1 MKKTILSIAI
11 LTASALAN
19 AEYMI
24 KIPLEKNGGGSLPNG
39 SIQIVKNEPAP
50 APAPAP
56 TPTPTLLTDQQIIE
70 TINSFGDASITFAS
84 RSGSVVVNYPIA
96 KDFGCTFSFE
106 QREAFERHF
115 HNTNMT
121 RYGKSVLVEYLFYG
135 ACL

>member
-1 MKKTILSIAI
+1 MKKTILTIAI
-11 LTASALAN
+11 LTASAFAN
-19 AEYMI
+19 AEYMV
-24 KIPLEKNGGGSLPNG
+24 KIPLEVSGGGSLPNG

-50 APAPAP
+50 APAPIV
-56 TPTPTLLTDQQIIE
+56 LTDEQIIE
-70 TINSFGDASITFAS
+70 TIHSYGDASITFAS
-84 RSGSVVVNYPIA
+84 RSGSVIVNYPIA

-135 ACL
+135 ACV

>member
-1 MKKTILSIAI
+1 MKKTILTIAI
-11 LTASALAN
+11 LTASAFAN

-24 KIPLEKNGGGSLPNG
+24 KIPLEVSGGGALPNG

-56 TPTPTLLTDQQIIE
+56 APTFLTDEQIIE

-135 ACL
+135 AC

>member
-1 MKKTILSIAI
+1 MKKTILTIAI
-11 LTASALAN
+11 LTASAFAN

-24 KIPLEKNGGGSLPNG
+24 KIPLEAANGGALPNG
-39 SIQIVKNEPAP
+39 SIQIVKNEQAP

-56 TPTPTLLTDQQIIE
+56 TFLTDEQIIE

-106 QREAFERHF
+106 QRDAFERHF

-135 ACL
+135 AC

>member
-1 MKKTILSIAI
+1 MKKIILTIAI
-11 LTASALAN
+11 LTASAFAN

-24 KIPLEKNGGGSLPNG
+24 KIPLEAKNGGALPNG

-56 TPTPTLLTDQQIIE
+56 VVLTDEQIIE

-84 RSGSVVVNYPIA
+84 RSGSVVVNYPLA
-96 KDFGCTFSFE
+96 KTYGCTFSFE
-106 QREAFERHF
+106 QIEGFERHF

-135 ACL
+135 ACV

>member
-1 MKKTILSIAI
+1 MRKTILTIAV
-11 LTASALAN
+11 LTASAFAN
-19 AEYMI
+19 AEYMV
-24 KIPLEKNGGGSLPNG
+24 KIPLEANNGGTLPNG

-50 APAPAP
+50 APAPMV
-56 TPTPTLLTDQQIIE
+56 LTDEQIIE

-135 ACL
+135 ACV

>member
-1 MKKTILSIAI
+1 
-11 LTASALAN
+11 
-19 AEYMI
+19 MI
-24 KIPLEKNGGGSLPNG
+24 KIPLEASGGGSLPNG

-50 APAPAP
+50 APAPMV
-56 TPTPTLLTDQQIIE
+56 LTDDQIIE

-121 RYGKSVLVEYLFYG
+121 RYGESVLVEYLFYG

>member
-1 MKKTILSIAI
+1 MKKTILTIAI
-11 LTASALAN
+11 LTASAFAN
-19 AEYMI
+19 AEYMV
-24 KIPLEKNGGGSLPNG
+24 KIPLEANNGGALPNG

-50 APAPAP
+50 APAPMV
-56 TPTPTLLTDQQIIE
+56 LTDEQIIE
-70 TINSFGDASITFAS
+70 TINSFGDASINFAS

-135 ACL
+135 ACV

>member
-1 MKKTILSIAI
+1 MKKTILTIAI
-11 LTASALAN
+11 LTASAFAN

-24 KIPLEKNGGGSLPNG
+24 KIPLEANNGGALPNG

-50 APAPAP
+50 APAPMV
-56 TPTPTLLTDQQIIE
+56 LTDEQIIE

-135 ACL
+135 ACV

>member
-1 MKKTILSIAI
+1 MKKTILTIAI
-11 LTASALAN
+11 LTASAFAN

-24 KIPLEKNGGGSLPNG
+24 QIPLEVSGGGALPDG
-39 SIQIVKNEPAP
+39 SIQIVKNDV
-50 APAPAP
+50 AP
-56 TPTPTLLTDQQIIE
+56 TPMPTLLTDQQIID
-70 TINSFGDASITFAS
+70 TINSYGDASITFSS

-115 HNTNMT
+115 HNTNMA

-135 ACL
+135 ACV